1 VLGKPHWFRAKT
13 IGWGL
18 VPIRWQGW
26 AYAASWVA
34 AIALPFLL
42 FVVRHQAPEAMAWLT
57 LSVGGL
63 TYDVWQ
69 LVRAIRAPLAKRATN
84 AGTAGPRRNDGVLY
98 ILHSRA
104 G

>member
-1 VLGKPHWFRAKT
+1 MITTEGNVLGKPHWFRAKT

-63 TYDVWQ
+63 TRNEVEVRGWL
-69 LVRAIRAPLAKRATN
+69 LVDACC
-84 AGTAGPRRNDGVLY
+84 GT
-98 ILHSRA
+98 
-104 G
+104 